1 MSNYNFWVKSSFKYP
16 NIFWDQCIMATIVSR
31 TRSAITKRRGLCFW
45 RYSMAGYRAVVSWRV
60 MTWCMS
66 LAEMGS
72 VEEACRHSGN
82 LSPRQV
88 CADTSN
94 SGKDGKRPAYACLV
108 CSAVISP
115 MSSECV
121 NSGTVTAH
129 LSRHLERDRKIFLL
143 HFPATLV
150 KSSI

>member
-1 MSNYNFWVKSSFKYP
+1 MSNYNFWVKSSFKCP

-31 TRSAITKRRGLCFW
+31 NRSAITKRRGLCFW
-45 RYSMAGYRAVVSWRV
+45 RYSMAGYRA

-94 SGKDGKRPAYACLV
+94 SGKDGKRPAYTCLV

-115 MSSECV
+115 MNSECV
-121 NSGTVTAH
+121 KSGTVTAH

-143 HFPATLV
+143 HFPATLLWKAV
-150 KSSI
+150 SRI